1 MTNKFNHTMLTII
14 GPLLSQIVNVGSYE
28 DDEHMG
34 IFTKACC
41 LHNRGDDMLLC
52 PSAWTASL

>member
-1 MTNKFNHTMLTII
+1 MLTII

-28 DDEHMG
+28 NDEHMG